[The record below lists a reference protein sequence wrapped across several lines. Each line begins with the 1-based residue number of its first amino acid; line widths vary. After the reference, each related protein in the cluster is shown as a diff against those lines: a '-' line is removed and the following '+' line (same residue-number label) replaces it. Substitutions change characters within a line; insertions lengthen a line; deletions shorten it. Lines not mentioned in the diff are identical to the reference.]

1 VNSPSISNRSV
12 PATGT
17 TATTRTGRSVSLNL
31 RLSRALAVLAER
43 VCVGDR
49 DLSDD
54 PWLDV
59 PEELEPVDDDALDED
74 VSLYE
79 NERHRRPAII
89 YSRATPWTFPADAVP
104 ADPYAVESDLR
115 VTVHRPMTGRTDDP
129 WAGEIVGEELQR
141 IAVALD
147 RRQGRALRATSRPEA
162 FVGLEPMS
170 QKQLAEEARI
180 STSVLS
186 RRRREIIEAPWGLA
200 PLEFFWWKRDQ
211 GLDLL
216 EARLLLQTLRSSPQI
231 EARSAARQVAE
242 VVAVPS
248 EVANRIDAIR
258 KQVPVMR
265 SLLLLLPTLNLLAAA
280 LPHVDLND
288 LDVLVEQTVLSATGR
303 ALDNRGRGLV
313 RLALTGVFVDLEKEP

>member
-1 VNSPSISNRSV
+1 
-12 PATGT
+12 
-17 TATTRTGRSVSLNL
+17 
-31 RLSRALAVLAER
+31 
-43 VCVGDR
+43 
-49 DLSDD
+49 
-54 PWLDV
+54 
-59 PEELEPVDDDALDED
+59 
-74 VSLYE
+74 
-79 NERHRRPAII
+79 
-89 YSRATPWTFPADAVP
+89 
-104 ADPYAVESDLR
+104 
-115 VTVHRPMTGRTDDP
+115 
-129 WAGEIVGEELQR
+129 
-141 IAVALD
+141 
-147 RRQGRALRATSRPEA
+147 
-162 FVGLEPMS
+162 
-170 QKQLAEEARI
+170 
-180 STSVLS
+180 LS

-288 LDVLVEQTVLSATGR
+288 QDVLVEQTVLSATGR